1 ETLTIKSV
9 VGFDVGKLVKMTKT
23 MNALYKGKQNPEQCL
38 MSLQDIIDAPPSCG
52 NFALCFS
59 FSAIGFTATA
69 CMFDGTWIDA
79 TAATILGFLVA
90 LLFIAS
96 IKIPAYGPV
105 YEVSSCIIVGLA
117 ARLLHQYTCFITVGL
132 SPILILLPGYGM
144 TMAVMEI
151 LAHQVTT
158 GTIRLAYA
166 VIYAFLL
173 AYGLQIG
180 SSVYMAINPD
190 IPDEGVCGDPVSP
203 WYYLL
208 LFPIMSISIGL
219 AYGSTRQQ
227 WASQTCCAAIGFC
240 VLFFLGRIVSD
251 PQVLSTIAAFAMG
264 LYANFALK
272 ITGEPPLAPLCV
284 GITLLVPGS
293 LGVRHAYALLHN
305 NDVTQVL
312 YPILMLQVSLG
323 LAVGLH
329 AAAIIVYP
337 TSKIRSLYISL

>member
-1 ETLTIKSV
+1 MYPASTSSSNTNTNTTDTAPHPPYPETLTIKSA

-79 TAATILGFLVA
+79 TAATILGLLVA

-144 TMAVMEI
+144 TMAV
-151 LAHQVTT
+151 
-158 GTIRLAYA
+158 
-166 VIYAFLL
+166 
-173 AYGLQIG
+173 
-180 SSVYMAINPD
+180 
-190 IPDEGVCGDPVSP
+190 VS
-203 WYYLL
+203 
-208 LFPIMSISIGL
+208 
-219 AYGSTRQQ
+219 
-227 WASQTCCAAIGFC
+227 
-240 VLFFLGRIVSD
+240 IV
-251 PQVLSTIAAFAMG
+251 AMNG
-264 LYANFALK
+264 
-272 ITGEPPLAPLCV
+272 
-284 GITLLVPGS
+284 
-293 LGVRHAYALLHN
+293 
-305 NDVTQVL
+305 
-312 YPILMLQVSLG
+312 
-323 LAVGLH
+323 
-329 AAAIIVYP
+329 
-337 TSKIRSLYISL
+337 

>member
-1 ETLTIKSV
+1 
-9 VGFDVGKLVKMTKT
+9 
-23 MNALYKGKQNPEQCL
+23 
-38 MSLQDIIDAPPSCG
+38 
-52 NFALCFS
+52 
-59 FSAIGFTATA
+59 
-69 CMFDGTWIDA
+69 
-79 TAATILGFLVA
+79 
-90 LLFIAS
+90 
-96 IKIPAYGPV
+96 
-105 YEVSSCIIVGLA
+105 
-117 ARLLHQYTCFITVGL
+117 
-132 SPILILLPGYGM
+132 
-144 TMAVMEI
+144 MEI

-158 GTIRLAYA
+158 GAIRLAYA

-190 IPDEGVCGDPVSP
+190 IPDEGECGDPVSP

-293 LGVRHAYALLHN
+293 LG
-305 NDVTQVL
+305 
-312 YPILMLQVSLG
+312 MEK
-323 LAVGLH
+323 
-329 AAAIIVYP
+329 
-337 TSKIRSLYISL
+337 KIYTCVQMH